1 MEKNLSVYN
10 EILVITNTI
19 QKPKRII
26 YPGTTKKCQQVT
38 KDKYETGQ
46 QGWNSF
52 NPVALEQRHIKQLI
66 INADTDITDT
76 LTDISLVI
84 IKDLSW

>member
-1 MEKNLSVYN
+1 MEKNLNIYN
-10 EILVITNTI
+10 ETLVITNTI

-26 YPGTTKKCQQVT
+26 YPGKTNKCQQVT

-52 NPVALEQRHIKQLI
+52 NPVTLEQRHIKQLI